1 MDPIYLDYNA
11 TTPID
16 PQVSETILPF
26 ITHNYGNPSSTHDYG
41 KVASDAVNHARNQVS
56 AMLNCNP
63 EEIIFTSGGTESN
76 NHALKGIANAYRN
89 RGNHIIT
96 SSVEHPAV
104 LEVCQWLETQG
115 FRITY
120 LPVDNFGS
128 INLNELETI
137 ITSDTILI
145 TIMHANNE
153 VGTIQPIREITQ
165 IAHSRNVLVHTDA
178 AQSAGKILVDVQ
190 NLGVDLLSLAGHK
203 LYAPKGIGALFVR
216 EGISL
221 SKLMHGAGHERGA
234 RAGTENVIHITGL
247 GKACEMIN
255 YNLDHYSA
263 HMSEMRNALEKGLNI
278 NLPNSLFNG
287 HPTER
292 LPNTLSVSFRG
303 LEADTLLSKLNRIA
317 ISAGAA
323 CHSDRIEISS
333 VLHAMSLPV
342 DYAMGTL
349 RISTGRYTTAS
360 EIEIAINDI
369 TEAVNKEYKVKGS
382 KV

>member
-128 INLNELETI
+128 IDLNELETV
-137 ITSDTILI
+137 ITPDTILI

-153 VGTIQPIREITQ
+153 VGTIQPIRDITQ

-221 SKLMHGAGHERGA
+221 SL
-234 RAGTENVIHITGL
+234 IHI
-247 GKACEMIN
+247 
-255 YNLDHYSA
+255 
-263 HMSEMRNALEKGLNI
+263 
-278 NLPNSLFNG
+278 
-287 HPTER
+287 
-292 LPNTLSVSFRG
+292 
-303 LEADTLLSKLNRIA
+303 
-317 ISAGAA
+317 
-323 CHSDRIEISS
+323 
-333 VLHAMSLPV
+333 
-342 DYAMGTL
+342 
-349 RISTGRYTTAS
+349 
-360 EIEIAINDI
+360 
-369 TEAVNKEYKVKGS
+369 
-382 KV
+382 